1 MTLSEAFTEHL
12 VAGQQGQLVI
22 KFSGDVHLCKIL
34 VEDGSAVHISHGRI
48 SPEEILG
55 TLRTKTVE
63 WVNFIAG
70 YPVRK
75 KLDFPLHENL
85 LAAVAQQQ
93 PIPTAPTAPAA
104 AAPVTPPAPAAA
116 PAVPAAEV
124 AAGPAV
130 AADKIAEVID
140 GFIDLIGP
148 LGTILADQAAATLNY
163 ASGSPMPEP
172 SYGSFL
178 QALAKEVPE
187 DDREAFIEQFK
198 L

>member
-1 MTLSEAFTEHL
+1 MTLAEAFREHL

-55 TLRTKTVE
+55 TLGTKTVE

-75 KLDFPLHENL
+75 KLDFPLHQNL
-85 LAAVAQQQ
+85 LAAVAQR
-93 PIPTAPTAPAA
+93 PVAPAPTAPQ
-104 AAPVTPPAPAAA
+104 PAAA
-116 PAVPAAEV
+116 PAPAVAEPVPAAPVGPTV
-124 AAGPAV
+124 AAEQVV
-130 AADKIAEVID
+130 AVID
-140 GFIDLIGP
+140 GFIDRIGP

-163 ASGSPMPEP
+163 VSGSPMPES
-172 SYGSFL
+172 SYGRFL
-178 QALAKEVPE
+178 QALAKEVP
-187 DDREAFIEQFK
+187 DADREAFIEQFK